1 VNANEVLQ
9 AVAIQSGFT
18 DSLVATGIYMIGNA
32 NVINFP
38 SGFSAGNLI
47 NVGFAYLSGSSY
59 RVTDD
64 SQGCSGAVW
73 FPAPVTVSS
82 FSTTFT
88 LQWDKSGQGM
98 CFVLQNTPVCNSPA
112 NANTSGPST
121 HYGWSGGPTTVGAA
135 GNALG
140 YAGMDSEN
148 GNSGKGG
155 MAYGILSSIAIA
167 FDQWFVPNSVGL
179 YTNGNNPAGSQVAT
193 GLNFAN
199 GHPFAVTLTYDGT
212 TLSITMT
219 DSVTHATFSRSW
231 TINIPSTVGGNT
243 AYAGF
248 TGGTG
253 GAASVAAI
261 TSWTFTAGATQTA
274 PLPVPAAPTNLKVQ

>member
-1 VNANEVLQ
+1 
-9 AVAIQSGFT
+9 
-18 DSLVATGIYMIGNA
+18 
-32 NVINFP
+32 
-38 SGFSAGNLI
+38 
-47 NVGFAYLSGSSY
+47 
-59 RVTDD
+59 
-64 SQGCSGAVW
+64 
-73 FPAPVTVSS
+73 
-82 FSTTFT
+82 
-88 LQWDKSGQGM
+88 
-98 CFVLQNTPVCNSPA
+98 
-112 NANTSGPST
+112 
-121 HYGWSGGPTTVGAA
+121 
-135 GNALG
+135 
-140 YAGMDSEN
+140 
-148 GNSGKGG
+148 

-231 TINIPSTVGGNT
+231 TINIPATVGGNT

-261 TSWTFTAGATQTA
+261 TSWTFTAGATQSA